1 MEEKRTINRDMTI
14 GEILQI
20 EPMIA
25 NILMG
30 HGMHCI
36 SCGAAVGETLEEAC
50 YVHGFED
57 DFIDT
62 MVDQINEFLGGADV
76 SGS

>member
-1 MEEKRTINRDMTI
+1 MGEKREISKDMTI
-14 GEILQI
+14 GEILQV

-25 NILMG
+25 SILMG

-36 SCGAAVGETLEEAC
+36 TCGAAVGETLQEAG

-62 MVDQINEFLGGADV
+62 MVEQINDFLSAGQ
-76 SGS
+76 

>member
-1 MEEKRTINRDMTI
+1 MEGKREIRKDMTI

-36 SCGAAVGETLEEAC
+36 TCGAAVGETLQEAG

-62 MVDQINEFLGGADV
+62 MVDQINEFLSAGA
-76 SGS
+76 

>member
-1 MEEKRTINRDMTI
+1 MSENTRSISKDMTI
-14 GEILQI
+14 GDILQV

-36 SCGAAVGETLEEAC
+36 TCGAAIGETLQEAG

-57 DFIDT
+57 DFIDA
-62 MVDQINEFLGGADV
+62 MVDQINEFLSAGQ
-76 SGS
+76 